1 MAMTIEAKRKKAAEA
16 QKRARDRAIARQ
28 KAKLQDPEFK
38 EKQFQKKLAATKK
51 QQDKAIAKAKTPEY
65 QAQIAK
71 KNQEAQ
77 ERARAKA
84 LAKASEPKRPTTS
97 LKPARKAPAKSSR
110 GLKGRTPTAEE
121 KRIMD
126 ALCKL
131 PCIACHLQGR
141 ENPVI
146 SYHHIDGRTKALAH
160 GRGLPLCAP
169 HHDTP
174 APKEVIEQYPDL
186 IPVHARGTIGG
197 KRAWEAIHGTQ
208 ESLVLKAY
216 ELAGIAVPVG
226 LFD

>member
-1 MAMTIEAKRKKAAEA
+1 MAMTIEEKRKKAAEA
-16 QKRARDRAIARQ
+16 QKRARDRAIAKQ

-38 EKQFQKKLAATKK
+38 EKQFQKKLAASKK
-51 QQDKAIAKAKTPEY
+51 QQEKAIAKAKTPEY
-65 QAQIAK
+65 KAQIAK
-71 KNQEAQ
+71 RNQDAQ

-84 LAKASEPKRPTTS
+84 QARASEPKKLATS
-97 LKPARKAPAKSSR
+97 LKTTRKAPAKSSR

-131 PCIACHLQGR
+131 PCIACQLHGR

-146 SYHHIDGRTKALAH
+146 SYHHIDGRTKPLAH
-160 GRGLPLCAP
+160 GRGLPLCAH

-186 IPVHARGTIGG
+186 IPVHARGTVGG

-208 ESLVLKAY
+208 ESLVLRCY
-216 ELAGIAVPVG
+216 ELAGVSVPDG
-226 LFD
+226 LFS